1 MVDFRCNAELKP
13 IQEDYREGMLITF
26 FSSLLSFRVI
36 AVAGVISFSKLQ
48 IKTMADKY
56 NGTIVII
63 FVNLLLDALL
73 YMY

>member
-1 MVDFRCNAELKP
+1 MVDFRCDAELKP
-13 IQEDYREGMLITF
+13 TQEDYRDRMLRTF
-26 FSSLLSFRVI
+26 FSSFLSLRVI
-36 AVAGVISFSKLQ
+36 TVAGVISFSKLQ

-56 NGTIVII
+56 NGPLVII